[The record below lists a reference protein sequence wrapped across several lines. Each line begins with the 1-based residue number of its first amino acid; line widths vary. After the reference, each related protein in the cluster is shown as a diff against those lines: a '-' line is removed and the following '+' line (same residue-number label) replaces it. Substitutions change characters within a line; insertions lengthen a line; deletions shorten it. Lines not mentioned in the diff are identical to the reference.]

1 MTLRGNLLLSI
12 ILALAL
18 FVVVATC
25 PVSREVAVP
34 AAFGLGVAVGLW
46 FGALVVLAD
55 GMVMAEVVT
64 LTRQSR
70 RHGLVVVIA

>member
-1 MTLRGNLLLSI
+1 MTLRSNLLLSI

-18 FVVVATC
+18 LVVVATC

-34 AAFGLGVAVGLW
+34 AVFGLGVAAGLW
-46 FGALVVLAD
+46 LCALAVLAD

-70 RHGLVVVIA
+70 KHGLVVVIA